1 MEKIVA
7 MIVTLLFLFPFISSE
22 NAIHVANTNNVLYVG
37 GNGPNNYTKIQD
49 AINDAKDGYIIYV
62 YPGYYNENIVI
73 NKSGYKTG
81 KRLIWESTK
90 ILLFR
95 ISVGSR

>member
-1 MEKIVA
+1 MKWFA
-7 MIVTLLFLFPFISSE
+7 LFISLLLVFPSLAQNE
-22 NAIHVANTNNVLYVG
+22 IKTSSNITNVLYVG
-37 GNGPNNYTKIQD
+37 GSGKGNYTSIQD

-95 ISVGSR
+95 ISVGSI